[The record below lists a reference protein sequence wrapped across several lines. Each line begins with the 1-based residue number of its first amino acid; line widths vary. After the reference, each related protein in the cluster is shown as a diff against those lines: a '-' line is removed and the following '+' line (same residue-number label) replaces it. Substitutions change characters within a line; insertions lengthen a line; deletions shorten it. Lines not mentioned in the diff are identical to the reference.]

1 MSTPSTGYRGT
12 QVIGNGGLMENIMT
26 SDAVYADYLRL
37 MGGDVA
43 ATLAWLRDI
52 GKTPTGTPVP
62 TVSSPLST
70 TNSVV
75 QDPGLQPGLSNVY
88 QNFSVTFTPVLNGH
102 VYIAANNEIVTSPQP
117 TIQVFNIT
125 SPKAIPVVYVAGQYG
140 TAQVS
145 NFPYTKYARYRIF
158 AGSMIVGKSK
168 LTYYQSDSPVLN
180 VPVISQS
187 NSVISITKP
196 TSQAGFPLETVK
208 VEWRK
213 KDSNWLWQPYVG
225 PFTKPTGS
233 GYTIQARALRFG
245 FNDNSATAEL
255 VIT

>member
-12 QVIGNGGLMENIMT
+12 QVTGNNGLMENFMT
-26 SDAVYADYLRL
+26 ADAVYTDYLNV

-43 ATLAWLRDI
+43 ATLAWLRDLGI
-52 GKTPTGTPVP
+52 TPSGTPVP
-62 TVSSPLST
+62 TVASPLSA

-75 QDPGLQPGLSNVY
+75 QDPGLQPGIVNIY
-88 QNFSVTFTPVLNGH
+88 QNVAITFTPVLNGH

-117 TIQVFNIT
+117 TLKVFNIT
-125 SPKAIPVVYVAGQYG
+125 SPKAIPVIYVAGQYG

-145 NFPYTKYARYRIF
+145 NFPYTKYARYRII
-158 AGSMIVGKSK
+158 AGNMIVGKSK
-168 LTYYQSDSPVLN
+168 ITYYQSDAPVLN
-180 VPVISQS
+180 APAIV
-187 NSVISITKP
+187 NTNGVISITKP
-196 TSQAGFPLETVK
+196 TTPLGQQYLYLK